1 MPRWGR
7 SRRTYAFGASGVSG
21 LASAGFLAKSGR
33 RLQVARRRGDRLG
46 EGEALNAAG
55 FALCA
60 MRRFEEAIAASQ
72 QAVVIFRETGDR
84 ADEGA
89 ALTIMCRS
97 LVARE
102 R

>member
-1 MPRWGR
+1 
-7 SRRTYAFGASGVSG
+7 
-21 LASAGFLAKSGR
+21 
-33 RLQVARRRGDRLG
+33 
-46 EGEALNAAG
+46 
-55 FALCA
+55 